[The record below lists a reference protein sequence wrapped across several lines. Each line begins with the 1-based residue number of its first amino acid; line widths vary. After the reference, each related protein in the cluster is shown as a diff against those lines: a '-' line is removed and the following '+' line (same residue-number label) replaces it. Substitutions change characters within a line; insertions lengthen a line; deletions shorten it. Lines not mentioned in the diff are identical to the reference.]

1 MENAKS
7 SSSSWF
13 TAFGREGSSPF
24 SCTAVILVILYIQ
37 EWRGVGCRLEK
48 VSQWAIQ
55 IANVC
60 NCVKH
65 TLPTGMENAG
75 KEIGRG
81 MENAGKEI
89 GGGELVGH
97 SNC

>member
-37 EWRGVGCRLEK
+37 ELRGVECRLEK
-48 VSQWAIQ
+48 VS
-55 IANVC
+55 
-60 NCVKH
+60 
-65 TLPTGMENAG
+65 
-75 KEIGRG
+75 
-81 MENAGKEI
+81 
-89 GGGELVGH
+89 
-97 SNC
+97 

>member
-37 EWRGVGCRLEK
+37 EWREVGKYWGYKLDK
-48 VSQWAIQ
+48 MSWWAIQ
-55 IANVC
+55 TAYIC

-65 TLPTGMENAG
+65 TLPTGMENG
-75 KEIGRG
+75 GEKLRQQ
-81 MENAGKEI
+81 I
-89 GGGELVGH
+89 GGGELVGY

>member
-7 SSSSWF
+7 TSYF
-13 TAFGREGSSPF
+13 GIVFGREGSSPF

-37 EWRGVGCRLEK
+37 EWRGMGCRLEK
-48 VSQWAIQ
+48 VSWCAIQ
-55 IANVC
+55 TANVC

-65 TLPTGMENAG
+65 TLPTGMEN
-75 KEIGRG
+75 GR
-81 MENAGKEI
+81 ENYGNKLEEVSYI
-89 GGGELVGH
+89 VGH

>member
-37 EWRGVGCRLEK
+37 EWRGMEKGQGCVLEK
-48 VSQWAIQ
+48 VSWWAIQ
-55 IANVC
+55 TANVC
-60 NCVKH
+60 NCVIH
-65 TLPTGMENAG
+65 TLPTGMERGG
-75 KEIGRG
+75 K
-81 MENAGKEI
+81 NLGKKLEK
-89 GGGELVGH
+89 
-97 SNC
+97 SY